1 MLVVFEVFGD
11 SIEAAKPVTSQGQSM
26 KRFRAIL
33 LCSGLLV
40 LPLYAQA
47 ESESSNLVVSGFGT
61 LGLVHNSNDDYG
73 FVRDIGQ
80 RTEPGKNTSLQTDS
94 MLGLQLSYS
103 LSPQWQFLGQVRA
116 RDQAD
121 NTLANSVTRAFVAY
135 RPDPNLHFRL
145 GRMADATFLMSD
157 YLEVGYAFPWVRPPL
172 ESYGII
178 AMRYYD
184 GIDVTYSLPQS
195 GGVWRLKA
203 MGGRIKASIPQSP
216 PIQDYSLEGND
227 LWGLA
232 LIHERGPL
240 KVRVGYTSFHL
251 EKESTGALFVE
262 PSLNALIANPLA
274 GLLFP
279 AAVAEARELRDDLQM
294 KGARIS
300 FASAGFAYDDGRW
313 MLQGEVSKLS
323 SETMLFP
330 RGEQAYLSA
339 GYRFGNFLPYVM
351 VSGSRAESIKRAK
364 ADWSGIPLGSLL
376 QSGTLTL
383 LNSQRSAQT
392 TTSLGVR
399 WDFHSQAALK
409 LQLDHVRVRNQG
421 WGLWSSGATSDPGAG
436 RVNVLS
442 STLDFVF

>member
-1 MLVVFEVFGD
+1 
-11 SIEAAKPVTSQGQSM
+11 M
-26 KRFRAIL
+26 KRFRVLL
-33 LCSGLLV
+33 LCSSLLA
-40 LPLYAQA
+40 LPLSGQA
-47 ESESSNLVVSGFGT
+47 ELESSNTVISGFGT
-61 LGLVHNSNDDYG
+61 VGLVHNPNDDYG

-80 RTEPGKNTSLQTDS
+80 RTEPGRNYSLRTDS
-94 MLGLQLSYS
+94 MLGLQLAHT
-103 LSPQWQFLGQVRA
+103 LSPQWQFFGQVRL

-121 NTLANSVTRAFVAY
+121 NSLANSVTRAFVAY

-157 YLEVGYAFPWVRPPL
+157 YHEVGYAFPWVRPPF
-172 ESYGII
+172 ESYGIM
-178 AMRYYD
+178 AMHFYD
-184 GIDVTYSLPQS
+184 GLDVTYSLPHS

-203 MGGRIKASIPQSP
+203 MGGRIKAGIPQGA

-232 LIHERGPL
+232 LIHEQGPL

-262 PSLNALIANPLA
+262 PSLNALIGNPLI
-274 GLLFP
+274 GFLFP
-279 AAVAEARELRDDLQM
+279 AAVAEARELRDELQM
-294 KGARIS
+294 KGARVS

-339 GYRFGNFLPYVM
+339 GYRLGNFLPYAVL
-351 VSGSRAESIKRAK
+351 SGSRADPVKRAK
-364 ADWSGIPLGSLL
+364 ADWSGIPLGPLL
-376 QSGTLTL
+376 QSGTLAL

-399 WDFHSQAALK
+399 WDFNSQAALK

-421 WGLWSSGATSDPGAG
+421 WGLWSSGAKSDPGAD
-436 RVNVLS
+436 RVNVVS
-442 STLDFVF
+442 ATLDFVF